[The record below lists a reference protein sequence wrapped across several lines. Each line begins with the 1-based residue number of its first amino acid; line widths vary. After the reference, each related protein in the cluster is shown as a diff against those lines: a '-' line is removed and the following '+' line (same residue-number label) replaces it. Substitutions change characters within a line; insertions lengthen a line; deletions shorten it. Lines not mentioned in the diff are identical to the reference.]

1 MEKGERTVSSRD
13 ESRQLKI
20 PFGSCRRE
28 EVVNPRVP
36 AAVPSSS
43 PARTAERPRRDAT
56 ERSELMEQVVA
67 RENMVAALAQ
77 VTSNKGVAGIDGMK
91 VRELKPYLRDN
102 WARIREELLGGVYKP
117 QPVRRVEIPKPD
129 GGVRLLGIPTVVDRL
144 IQQALHQVL
153 TPVFDPG
160 FSESS
165 YGFRRGRSAKQAV
178 LRAREHI
185 KEGFRHVVDM
195 DLAKFFDRVNHD
207 KLMARVARKVTDK
220 RVLRLTRSYLEA
232 GVMIGGMFER
242 TKEGTPQ
249 GGPLSPLLANIMLDD
264 LDKELEKRGHRFV
277 RYADD
282 CNIYVKSRRAGE
294 RVMGSIRR
302 YVEGRLKLKVNEE
315 KSAVDRPW
323 RRKFLGFSFTNY
335 KRPLIRVAPKSL
347 DRFKDKVRE
356 LTSRRRSMSLA
367 ERIHEL
373 NQYLR
378 GWMGYFKLAETR
390 SIFEQLD
397 GWIRR
402 RLRMCLLKQWK
413 RGRTRVRELM
423 ALGILREEAAKIGG
437 SRKGYW
443 RLTQAPQVKIA
454 LGLDYFKSRGLFSLS
469 SVPSTG

>member
-1 MEKGERTVSSRD
+1 
-13 ESRQLKI
+13 
-20 PFGSCRRE
+20 
-28 EVVNPRVP
+28 
-36 AAVPSSS
+36 
-43 PARTAERPRRDAT
+43 
-56 ERSELMEQVVA
+56 
-67 RENMVAALAQ
+67 
-77 VTSNKGVAGIDGMK
+77 
-91 VRELKPYLRDN
+91 
-102 WARIREELLGGVYKP
+102 
-117 QPVRRVEIPKPD
+117 
-129 GGVRLLGIPTVVDRL
+129 
-144 IQQALHQVL
+144 
-153 TPVFDPG
+153 
-160 FSESS
+160 
-165 YGFRRGRSAKQAV
+165 
-178 LRAREHI
+178 
-185 KEGFRHVVDM
+185 
-195 DLAKFFDRVNHD
+195 
-207 KLMARVARKVTDK
+207 
-220 RVLRLTRSYLEA
+220 
-232 GVMIGGMFER
+232 MIGGMFER

-315 KSAVDRPW
+315 KSAVDHPW
-323 RRKFLGFSFTNY
+323 RRKFLGFSFTNHEN
-335 KRPLIRVAPKSL
+335 PLIRVAPRSIE
-347 DRFKDKVRE
+347 RFKDKVRE
-356 LTSRRRSMSLA
+356 LTSRRRSMSLT

-378 GWMGYFKLAETR
+378 GWMGYFRLAETPNV
-390 SIFEQLD
+390 FKKLD
-397 GWIRR
+397 RWIRR